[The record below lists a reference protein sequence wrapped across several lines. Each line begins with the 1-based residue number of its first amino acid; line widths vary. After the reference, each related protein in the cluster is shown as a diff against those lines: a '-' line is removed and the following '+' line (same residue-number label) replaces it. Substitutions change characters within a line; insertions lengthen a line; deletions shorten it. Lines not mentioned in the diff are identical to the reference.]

1 MPFRWWHKSSPQPP
15 GVSTGRH
22 AVWQCRICRSPL
34 WVWLLLCAQL
44 FGSYPLLRRILFLWE
59 IWSTLS
65 AFLCRVKRMN
75 GPPGSPGCFYI
86 QAFLMSFRPY
96 ILWSAGQHGHS
107 TMNDLW
113 RWSHKQVHSGRWQA
127 IYSILN
133 LRENI
138 TLLAGYM
145 GPVLILLFQLD
156 DLRNISQLT

>member
-59 IWSTLS
+59 IWNTLS

-75 GPPGSPGCFYI
+75 GPPGSPGCFIYKHFWCLLGPTSCGVR
-86 QAFLMSFRPY
+86 ANMD
-96 ILWSAGQHGHS
+96 
-107 TMNDLW
+107 TVNDLW
-113 RWSHKQVHSGRWQA
+113 RRSHKQVHSGRWQA